1 MDEKNRKGDK
11 LELNELKKMIIHK
24 HRSQRFIEIDLLRGL
39 AITLM
44 VFGHLLWDLD
54 YFNLVSMNNVVYV
67 SLQKTVPALF
77 FIIVGVGL
85 VVSKKKVE
93 LKTKKEE
100 NEYYTKLIIRGL
112 KIFNLG
118 MILTVIS
125 MIFFPEKVIMFG
137 VLHCIGLSIILCVPF
152 LKYRNYNFLFG
163 VLILFAWTIFG
174 QLHIG
179 NPSYF
184 HLALGLHQMD
194 VWRFT
199 IDYFPLIPWFGVTL
213 LGITIGD
220 WLYCGDRRMFRMP
233 DLSKYRPAKI
243 FSWIGQHSLSIYLL
257 HQPVI
262 AGVLYIFI
270 KFY

>member
-1 MDEKNRKGDK
+1 MIKNRKGDI
-11 LELNELKKMIIHK
+11 LELNDLRKMFIHK
-24 HRSQRFIEIDLLRGL
+24 HGSNRFIEIDLIRGL

-44 VFGHLLWDLD
+44 VFGHILWDLD
-54 YFNLVSMNNVVYV
+54 YFNLVSMNNMIYS
-67 SLQKTVPALF
+67 SLQKIVPPLF

-85 VVSKKKVE
+85 IVSKKKAE
-93 LKTKKEE
+93 LKTKEEE
-100 NEYYTKLIIRGL
+100 NKYYTGLIIRGL

-125 MIFFPEKVIMFG
+125 MIFFPDRVIMFG
-137 VLHCIGLSIILCVPF
+137 VLHCIGITIILSVPF

-163 VLILFAWTIFG
+163 MLILFAWTIFG
-174 QLHIG
+174 QLHIE
-179 NPSYF
+179 NPTYF
-184 HLALGLHQMD
+184 HLALGLHQANF
-194 VWRFT
+194 WRFT

-233 DLSKYRPAKI
+233 DLSKYKPAKI

-262 AGVLYIFI
+262 AGVLYLFI

>member
-1 MDEKNRKGDK
+1 
-11 LELNELKKMIIHK
+11 LELNDLKKMIIHK
-24 HRSQRFIEIDLLRGL
+24 HVSNRFIEIDLLRGL

-44 VFGHLLWDLD
+44 IFGHLLWDLD
-54 YFNLVSMNNVVYV
+54 YFNLVSMNNAVYSV
-67 SLQKTVPALF
+67 LQKIVPPLF

-85 VVSKKKVE
+85 IVSKKKAE
-93 LKTKKEE
+93 LSTKKDEK
-100 NEYYTKLIIRGL
+100 EYYTGLILRGL

-118 MILTVIS
+118 MILTILS
-125 MIFFPEKVIMFG
+125 MIFIPEKVVMFG

-163 VLILFAWTIFG
+163 IIILFAWTLFG
-174 QLHIG
+174 QLHIT
-179 NPSYF
+179 NPSFF
-184 HLALGLHQMD
+184 HLMFGLHQMD

-213 LGITIGD
+213 IGITIGD
-220 WLYCGDRRMFRMP
+220 WLYSGDKRMFRMP

-257 HQPVI
+257 HQPLI
-262 AGVLYIFI
+262 AGILFI
-270 KFY
+270 YMRVH

>member
-1 MDEKNRKGDK
+1 MIKNRKGDI
-11 LELNELKKMIIHK
+11 LELNDLRKMFIHK
-24 HRSQRFIEIDLLRGL
+24 HGSNRFIEIDLIRGL

-44 VFGHLLWDLD
+44 VFGHILWDLD
-54 YFNLVSMNNVVYV
+54 YFKLVSMNNMIYS
-67 SLQKTVPALF
+67 SLQKIVPPLF

-85 VVSKKKVE
+85 IVSKKKAE
-93 LKTKKEE
+93 LKTKEEE
-100 NEYYTKLIIRGL
+100 NKYYTGLIIRGL

-125 MIFFPEKVIMFG
+125 MIFFPDRVIMFG
-137 VLHCIGLSIILCVPF
+137 VLHCIGITIILSVPF

-163 VLILFAWTIFG
+163 MIILFAWTIFG
-174 QLHIG
+174 QLHIE
-179 NPSYF
+179 NPTYF
-184 HLALGLHQMD
+184 HLVLGLHQANF
-194 VWRFT
+194 WRFT

-233 DLSKYRPAKI
+233 DLSKYKPAKI

-262 AGVLYIFI
+262 AGVLYLFI